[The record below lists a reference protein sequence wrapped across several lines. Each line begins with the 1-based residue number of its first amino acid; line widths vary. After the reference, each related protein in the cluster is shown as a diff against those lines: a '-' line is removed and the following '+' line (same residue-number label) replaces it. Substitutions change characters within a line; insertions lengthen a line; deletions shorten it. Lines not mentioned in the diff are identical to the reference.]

1 MNNIIELDNSY
12 YIEILNRN
20 NEIPVNTVD
29 ICHLSLIKVL
39 KSKNIV
45 LRIDFD
51 KFNIRDYKRIL
62 KNLLRVK
69 NVAKNI
75 NKEFGITEKEKKNN
89 CICNQF

>member
-45 LRIDFD
+45 LRIDL
-51 KFNIRDYKRIL
+51 I
-62 KNLLRVK
+62 NL
-69 NVAKNI
+69 I
-75 NKEFGITEKEKKNN
+75 
-89 CICNQF
+89 